1 MHRSHKQNAIIP
13 CQRDKSS
20 RRRRKQ
26 RRAANPARLCSSS
39 APSMDKSAAAFAAVH
54 CRFKKIRRRT
64 GTMPASREPL
74 AANARAAP
82 SSSMRVEPL
91 IARPAAMQTAALIP
105 ANTKLNTAPHISSRE
120 PAHPA
125 NPHVRGCI
133 IDMQIVLP
141 QAAVVRNPSN
151 GRWCH
156 SADQNIMQ
164 SIHLKCI
171 GNMPNAAR
179 AALLIDQYFYD
190 IKPRLF
196 RCRILEQPALR
207 GLNQSFAL
215 ARCHRFARRAPLLS
229 GAGFDFRKNQIA
241 RIRTDNI
248 YLTVLPAII
257 PRQNHISMPLRKN
270 SAARCSPRCPV
281 VIC

>member
-1 MHRSHKQNAIIP
+1 MPQAGTVGSERTA
-13 CQRDKSS
+13 
-20 RRRRKQ
+20 RRIQ
-26 RRAANPARLCSSS
+26 HA
-39 APSMDKSAAAFAAVH
+39 
-54 CRFKKIRRRT
+54 
-64 GTMPASREPL
+64 REPL
-74 AANARAAP
+74 
-82 SSSMRVEPL
+82 MRVL
-91 IARPAAMQTAALIP
+91 LRCHRLIP
-105 ANTKLNTAPHISSRE
+105 AKQSEHLRILLQRTSSPQIHMSGVLQQIFSRRQPLFEIRQTVDGVAVQIKIS
-120 PAHPA
+120 
-125 NPHVRGCI
+125 
-133 IDMQIVLP
+133 
-141 QAAVVRNPSN
+141 
-151 GRWCH
+151 
-156 SADQNIMQ
+156 Q

-257 PRQNHISMPLRKN
+257 PRQNHISMPLQKFSRTLLSALSCCHLLRIFFKN
-270 SAARCSPRCPV
+270 VLRCSGQMPYCSMAA
-281 VIC
+281 